1 MTNGTDITGLVVR
14 SVMEHLSE
22 IHEEQAKGKTFW
34 QRFFGDD
41 VAIALQHIAHRPD
54 VCDEIA
60 DAINASVE
68 MLNGMRAPVASGEFS
83 ERRGQA

>member
-1 MTNGTDITGLVVR
+1 MR
-14 SVMEHLSE
+14 SVVEHLSE
-22 IHEEQAKGKTFW
+22 RHEEQTKGKPFW

-41 VAIALQHIAHRPD
+41 VAIALEHVANRQD

-68 MLNGMRAPVASGEFS
+68 MLNNMRRPVEDGEFR
-83 ERRGQA
+83 ERGQS